1 MIKIIKYSFGSGSK
15 KLISFLDQRR
25 NSSST
30 DVNLV
35 NKIINDV
42 KKNKFKALKKYE
54 SKYSNN
60 NEIILS
66 KKKNW

>member
-1 MIKIIKYSFGSGSK
+1 MIKIIKYSSRSGSK